1 MRLFFFRI
9 EIMDRVQLLK
19 IIEAGIHA
27 PSGENCQP
35 WRFEVRGD
43 GELALYNIPERD
55 DSLYSWGQR
64 ASYFAHGA
72 LLENIRI
79 AASHYGFDM
88 RSQLFPEGHES
99 NLVALIQFTSREAGA
114 EPLFESIFKRT
125 TNRKPYKKV
134 DITDETK
141 KWLTDGVDDSVK
153 IILTTD
159 RGAIKTVANAAA
171 SNERVIFENKLMHG
185 FFFNHI
191 NWTKAEDD
199 KKSIGFYID
208 TLELPPPVKVLFKL
222 FRRWPVMRVLGMVGF
237 PRFVALGNGQLYAS
251 GSLVGA
257 IVIDDE
263 TPEHFV
269 RAGMVAEHIWL
280 NTTKLGLSFQPLAGL
295 IYLFLRVKHGDLAA
309 FEHKHIHLMQKGYL
323 DIQKTLHIENKTIAF
338 MFRIG
343 DGGEP
348 TARATRLHTASF
360 VSYQTS

>member
-1 MRLFFFRI
+1 
-9 EIMDRVQLLK
+9 MDRAVLLK

-72 LLENIRI
+72 LLENMHI
-79 AASHYGFDM
+79 AALHYGFDA
-88 RSQLFPEGHES
+88 RFVLFPEGHES
-99 NLVALIQFTSREAGA
+99 DRVALIQFTGREPKA

-141 KWLTDGVDDSVK
+141 KWLTDGVADDGVK

-159 RGAIKTVANAAA
+159 KGAIKTVANAAA

-191 NWTKAEDD
+191 NWTKQEDD
-199 KKSIGFYID
+199 EKSIGFYID

-222 FRRWPVMRVLGMVGF
+222 FRRWPVMRVLGVVGF

-269 RAGMVAEHIWL
+269 QAGMTAQRIWL

-309 FEHKHIHLMQKGYL
+309 FEHRHIHLMQKGYTSM
-323 DIQKTLHIENKTIAF
+323 QKALGVENKTIAF

-348 TARATRLHTASF
+348 TARATRLDINRF
-360 VSYQTS
+360 VGV